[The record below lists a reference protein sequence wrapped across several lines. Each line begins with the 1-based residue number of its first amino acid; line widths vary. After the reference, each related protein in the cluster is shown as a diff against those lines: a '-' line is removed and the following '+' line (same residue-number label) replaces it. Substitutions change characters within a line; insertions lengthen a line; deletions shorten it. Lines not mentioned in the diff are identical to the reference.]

1 MNDLKFTTAG
11 DYMDQEK
18 DKCNL
23 CGVETE
29 YTKDTHI
36 DMRYGY
42 VEGAGQFCRACA
54 TVGIDSTETF
64 VHEYE

>member
-1 MNDLKFTTAG
+1 MYDLKFTTAG
-11 DYMDQEK
+11 DYMNQEK
-18 DKCNL
+18 DKCGM
-23 CGVETE
+23 CGIETE

-42 VEGAGQFCRACA
+42 VEGAGQFCRVCYTA
-54 TVGIDSTETF
+54 GIDTDKTF